1 MGRWAARTARDALLL
16 LLDGAARAAQHISHR
31 GAPARLARELNRMQ
45 EQMDGQANVPWWWN
59 YPREE
64 FIDEDILNDW
74 RLREDL
80 TD

>member
-1 MGRWAARTARDALLL
+1 MRRRPW
-16 LLDGAARAAQHISHR
+16 HR

-45 EQMDGQANVPWWWN
+45 EHMDGQANVPWWWN